1 MLGRPHAS
9 PHFLLCLT
17 ILCATC
23 PEGSAQQAKNLPQEF
38 FERTLYDVHPNGFI
52 VVELELL

>member
-1 MLGRPHAS
+1 
-9 PHFLLCLT
+9 LT

>member
-1 MLGRPHAS
+1 MRLPT
-9 PHFLLCLT
+9 FLLCLT
-17 ILCATC
+17 ILCAAC
-23 PEGSAQQAKNLPQEF
+23 PEGSAQQAKNLPQGF